1 MKIKL
6 LRNNTLLVTVCKKKR
21 TGFALQLAHN
31 TSGLSTTNEQMI
43 DGLPG
48 ALRKREVQL
57 RRGRVWNVEKVRDH
71 LEVHGLSSRSSSK
84 AHPRIQDWKKS
95 RNNTWIICWIF
106 RNVIRLSSE
115 VVKFHK
121 SSLITKKEINSSWKV
136 NLKLT
141 KWFVS

>member
-1 MKIKL
+1 MK
-6 LRNNTLLVTVCKKKR
+6 
-21 TGFALQLAHN
+21 
-31 TSGLSTTNEQMI
+31 

-121 SSLITKKEINSSWKV
+121 SSLITKKEINSSWKKV

-141 KWFVS
+141 KWFVTWEIFETKNWSNLLLQWHDLCKNRSEVW